1 MKALGPYLYV
11 APVAGFLLL
20 FTYWPILFSII
31 LSFFRAD
38 LLSGQMTFVGIANYS
53 GLLRDPSFHNALRI
67 TVLFTLMTVPLRLAL
82 ALALAHV
89 LRNESRFVRSL
100 RGVYFLPY
108 VTSSVAISVI
118 WSWMFNTDMGVVN
131 AALTT
136 LGAGRVPWLQDPTAA
151 LWAIAIVAIWKQL
164 GYDIL
169 LYVAGL
175 NAIPQEYYEAARIDG
190 SSSWRIFTTIT
201 WPLVAPT
208 TLFLLIVSVIDSF
221 QVFMIVNVMTLGGPA
236 EGTNVLMNHLYYLSF
251 ILFDISQGS
260 ALAVILFLIL
270 AVVTAIKLAATGRRV
285 AYDLS

>member
-20 FTYWPILFSII
+20 FTYWPILFSFI

-53 GLLRDPSFHNALRI
+53 GLLRDPSSHNALRI

-221 QVFMIVNVMTLGGPA
+221 QVFTIVNVMTLGGPA